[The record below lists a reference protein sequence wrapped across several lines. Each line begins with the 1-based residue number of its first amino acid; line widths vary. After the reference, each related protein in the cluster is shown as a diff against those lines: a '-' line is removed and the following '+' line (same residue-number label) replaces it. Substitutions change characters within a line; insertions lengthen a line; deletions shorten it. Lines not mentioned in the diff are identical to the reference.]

1 MKATVDAAAF
11 AKAVKAAGSFIGATH
26 LAALSMIRIAATEDS
41 LELVAGNLEHWV
53 SIDVDAEVS
62 DAGTVLVAAHSLAQ
76 VAGHFAGT
84 VDLVAED
91 DALRLLGGDRQ
102 AEFRCGDLTAYPIV
116 EWPDTDP
123 VPLGDAWPRLRR
135 ILHAASRDGDKQ
147 AAVRSVMMLQA
158 DGTAV
163 CTDSYRLAWCDFPAP
178 VEDLLVPI
186 DGVERVARL
195 LGDEVSMAVG
205 DSNVAWSTASMT
217 IMSRLVVGQ
226 VPNWRGLLR
235 PVPHSFEVDAAEL
248 VDALAMVSALN
259 DKTSSHIR
267 LRFVDG
273 RLELGRT
280 VQDVGVTRAEVDVVG
295 EWPFKMGV
303 NPRYLAEAVRAAQA
317 GGAERVTLSADSA
330 NKAFRI
336 VGGDIEQLLM
346 PVSLAGAR

>member
-41 LELVAGNLEHWV
+41 LELVAGDLEHWV

-102 AEFRCGDLTAYPIV
+102 AEFRCGDLAAYPIV
-116 EWPDTDP
+116 EWPDADP
-123 VPLGDAWPRLRR
+123 VPLGEAWPRLRR

-147 AAVRSVMMLQA
+147 TAIRSVMLQA

-178 VEDLLVPI
+178 TEDLLVPI

-205 DSNVAWSTASMT
+205 GNNVAWSTPSMT

-226 VPNWRGLLR
+226 VPNWRGMLR
-235 PVPHSFEVDAAEL
+235 DTPHAFEVDVEEL
-248 VDALAMVSALN
+248 LDAVAMVSAL
-259 DKTSSHIR
+259 SERGVQGGIR
-267 LRFVDG
+267 LRFTDG
-273 RLELGRT
+273 RLELGRA
-280 VQDVGVTRAEVDVVG
+280 VQDVGVTRAEVDVTG
-295 EWPFKMGV
+295 EWPFEAGI
-303 NPRYLAEAVRAAQA
+303 NPRFLTEAVRAVQA
-317 GGAERVTLSADSA
+317 GGAERVTL
-330 NKAFRI
+330 KAETALKPFRI
-336 VGGDIEQLLM
+336 VGGDVEQLIM
-346 PVSLAGAR
+346 PVRIP